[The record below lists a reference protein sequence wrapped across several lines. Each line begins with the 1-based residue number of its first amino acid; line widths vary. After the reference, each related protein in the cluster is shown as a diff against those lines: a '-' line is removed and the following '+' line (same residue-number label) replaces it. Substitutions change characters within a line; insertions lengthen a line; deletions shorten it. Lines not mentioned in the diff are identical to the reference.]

1 MSVNVLLEKSD
12 MPTDERIKAILGGAW
27 PLYEELRG
35 ATQACAQ
42 EWKHYGKKYGWKLK
56 VHANDKT
63 LFELTVAQGWFLV
76 AMAIREKERLEL
88 MADPSLASSSL
99 ASLDVASPPAPP
111 AQPAQEGYGI
121 KVEVRDAASYGRTMS
136 LVRFIMA
143 QRKL

>member
-12 MPTDERIKAILGGAW
+12 TPTDERIKALLGGTW

-35 ATQACAQ
+35 LTQACLQ

-63 LFELTVAQGWFLV
+63 LLELTVAQGWFLV
-76 AMAIREKERLEL
+76 AMAIREKERQEL
-88 MADPSLASSSL
+88 KADPSLASF
-99 ASLDVASPPAPP
+99 DVASP
-111 AQPAQEGYGI
+111 PAQEGYGI
-121 KVEVRDAASYGRTMS
+121 KVEVRDAASFDRTTS
-136 LVRFIMA
+136 LVRFIMS

>member
-12 MPTDERIKAILGGAW
+12 LPTDERIKALLGGTW

-35 ATQACAQ
+35 VTQACAQ

-63 LFELTVAQGWFLV
+63 LLELTVAQGWFLV

-99 ASLDVASPPAPP
+99 ASFDVASPP

-121 KVEVRDAASYGRTMS
+121 KVEVRDAASFGRTMS